1 MNKLTLEQ
9 VPEAVRQIQADIS
22 EIKRLLNPGAIQ
34 PKDKN
39 RLMIL
44 PEAAEFLNLSKPTIY
59 RHVSARSI
67 PFHKQGSRL
76 YFIEAELLE
85 WIKSGRKNLPGHGS
99 L

>member
-1 MNKLTLEQ
+1 MSKLTLEQ
-9 VPEAVRQIQADIS
+9 VPEAVQQIQADIS
-22 EIKRLLNPGAIQ
+22 EIKRLLIPGTNQ

-39 RLMIL
+39 RLLIL

-76 YFIEAELLE
+76 YFIESELLE
-85 WIKSGRKNLPGHGS
+85 WVRSGRQNFPGRGKA
-99 L
+99 

>member
-1 MNKLTLEQ
+1 MTLEQ
-9 VPEAVRQIQADIS
+9 VPEAVQQIQADIS
-22 EIKRLLNPGAIQ
+22 EIKRLLNPGQIPA
-34 PKDKN
+34 KEKK

-76 YFIEAELLE
+76 YFIEVELLE
-85 WIKSGRKNLPGHGS
+85 WVKSGRKNLGR

>member
-1 MNKLTLEQ
+1 MSNKMTLEQ
-9 VPEAVRQIQADIS
+9 VPEAVQQIQADIS
-22 EIKRLLNPGAIQ
+22 EIKRLLNPGQIPA
-34 PKDKN
+34 KEKK

-76 YFIEAELLE
+76 YFIEVELLE
-85 WIKSGRKNLPGHGS
+85 WVKSGRKNLGR